1 MLRVVR
7 DRSASSAY
15 LDAMRQRLFSVGPLA
30 QRHMPF
36 TLPVKGQAPVQ
47 VGKVVAFG
55 KNYEDHRQE
64 MTGAMGSGAP
74 NDLRPPEEPV
84 MFLKPSTCLVRDG
97 GRIVIPQGVTN
108 VMWETELAV
117 VVGDTMRD
125 VREEDAMRHVLG
137 YAAFLDMTARDLQAA
152 AKQAGLPWALSK
164 SIDTFGPVSDVV
176 PAAQAP
182 AWDKLELRLLVNGE
196 ERQRSPTGVMIH
208 SVPKLLAYA
217 SRYLTLERGDLVATG
232 TPAGVGAV
240 KSGDVLEAEIVG
252 QARVRVT
259 VA

>member
-1 MLRVVR
+1 
-7 DRSASSAY
+7 
-15 LDAMRQRLFSVGPLA
+15 
-30 QRHMPF
+30 MPF
-36 TLPVKGQAPVQ
+36 TLPVKGQAPVT

-55 KNYEDHRQE
+55 KNYEDHRRE
-64 MTGAMGSGAP
+64 MAGAMGSGAA

-117 VVGDTMRD
+117 VIGETMRD
-125 VREEDAMRHVLG
+125 VLG
-137 YAAFLDMTARDLQAA
+137 YGAFLDMTARDLQAA

-164 SIDTFGPVSDVV
+164 SMDTFGPVSDIV

-182 AWDKLELRLLVNGE
+182 AWDKMELRLLVNGE

-217 SRYLTLERGDLVATG
+217 SRFLTLERGDLVATG

-252 QARVRVT
+252 HARVRVT